1 MKKKIKIIGV
11 LLLILIIC
19 SMGVSAKEVESSDTV
34 FVDIKGAVNNP
45 GVYELD
51 KGSRVIDV
59 ITAAGDLREDAD
71 TSIINLSKELKDGMF
86 VIVYTKEEINTYKD
100 KIIPSKTIV
109 KEIENKI
116 ICPDT
121 SNDACISDNDKQTG
135 LININTASIEEL
147 TTLPGIGES
156 KAKKIIE
163 YREETPFET
172 IEDIK
177 NVSGIGD
184 SAFDKIK
191 NNITT

>member
-1 MKKKIKIIGV
+1 MKKKIKIIGI

>member
-1 MKKKIKIIGV
+1 MYKKIKIIGV
-11 LLLILIIC
+11 LLVMLVIC
-19 SMGVSAKEVESSDTV
+19 MGVSAKEDSGDTV

-51 KGSRVIDV
+51 TGSRVIDA
-59 ITAAGDLREDAD
+59 IILAGDLREDAD

-86 VIVYTKEEINTYKD
+86 IIVYTKDEINTYKD

-121 SNDACISDNDKQTG
+121 SNDACISDNDKQAG

>member
-1 MKKKIKIIGV
+1 MYKKIKIIGV
-11 LLLILIIC
+11 LLLILVIC
-19 SMGVSAKEVESSDTV
+19 MGVSAKEDSSDTV

-51 KGSRVIDV
+51 TGSRVIDA
-59 ITAAGDLREDAD
+59 ITLAGDLREDAD

-86 VIVYTKEEINTYKD
+86 IIVYTKEEISTYKD
-100 KIIPSKTIV
+100 KIIPSKTII

-147 TTLPGIGES
+147 TTLKGIGES

-177 NVSGIGD
+177 NVSGIGE

-191 NNITT
+191 DNITT

>member
-177 NVSGIGD
+177 NVSSIGD

>member
-1 MKKKIKIIGV
+1 MYKKIKIIGV
-11 LLLILIIC
+11 LLVMLVIC
-19 SMGVSAKEVESSDTV
+19 MGVSAKEDSGDTV

-51 KGSRVIDV
+51 TGSRVIDA
-59 ITAAGDLREDAD
+59 IILAGDLREDAD

-86 VIVYTKEEINTYKD
+86 IIVYTKEEISTYKD
-100 KIIPSKTIV
+100 KIIPSKTII

-121 SNDACISDNDKQTG
+121 SNDSCISDNDKQAG

>member
-1 MKKKIKIIGV
+1 MYKKIKIIGV
-11 LLLILIIC
+11 LLVMLVIC
-19 SMGVSAKEVESSDTV
+19 MGVSAKEDSGDTV

-51 KGSRVIDV
+51 TGSRVIDA
-59 ITAAGDLREDAD
+59 IILAGDLREDAD

-86 VIVYTKEEINTYKD
+86 IIVYTKEEISTYKD
-100 KIIPSKTIV
+100 KIIPSKTII

>member
-1 MKKKIKIIGV
+1 MYKKIKIIGV
-11 LLLILIIC
+11 LLVMLVIC
-19 SMGVSAKEVESSDTV
+19 MGVSAKEDSGDTV

-51 KGSRVIDV
+51 TGSRVIDA
-59 ITAAGDLREDAD
+59 IILAGDLREDAD

-86 VIVYTKEEINTYKD
+86 IIVYTKDEINTHKD

-121 SNDACISDNDKQTG
+121 SNDACISDNDKQAG

-156 KAKKIIE
+156 KFTNLEKLISVK
-163 YREETPFET
+163 
-172 IEDIK
+172 
-177 NVSGIGD
+177 
-184 SAFDKIK
+184 
-191 NNITT
+191 